1 MNASSYGQAQ
11 SPPAALPGFAS
22 IARHFDPKLD
32 KFVAR
37 ITVGETYVTTND
49 EVISTVLGSCICA
62 CIRDA
67 RAGIGG
73 MNHFM
78 LPGGES
84 SGRARASIVE
94 QRFGVAAME
103 TLINGLLSHGAV
115 KSRLEVKIFGGSE
128 LLGQGGA
135 RIGPQNAAFAREF
148 LRTEGLALAAEDC
161 GGPNPRR
168 ILFSPADGRVMVRYL
183 PIAAANRDLQREASF
198 ARDMVEKPPE
208 GDVELFD

>member
-1 MNASSYGQAQ
+1 MTLSSHERAQ
-11 SPPAALPGFAS
+11 GPPAALPGFAS
-22 IARHFDPKLD
+22 IARHFDPKLG

-37 ITVGETYVTTND
+37 ISVGETYVSTNN

-62 CIRDA
+62 CIRDSSV
-67 RAGIGG
+67 GIGG

-84 SGRARASIVE
+84 SGRSHASIIE

-103 TLINGLLSHGAV
+103 TLINALLSHGAR

-135 RIGPQNAAFAREF
+135 RIGPQNAAFARDF

-161 GGPNPRR
+161 GGPHPRR
-168 ILFSPADGRVMVRYL
+168 ILFSPIDGRVMVRYL
-183 PIAAANRDLQREASF
+183 PASDATRDLQREANF